1 MLEIFQS
8 FELAVRLFEVGQLR
22 GGPHAGA
29 FRRRSFTDAESDS
42 NRNPRAPP
50 VIHLLVS
57 SQQIL
62 MVTQF
67 PSALQLLPEFF
78 RTAPL
83 TRHISSRI
91 SRILRSETLFHP

>member
-22 GGPHAGA
+22 AVSMQA
-29 FRRRSFTDAESDS
+29 LFARRSFTDAESDS

-57 SQQIL
+57 NQQII

-67 PSALQLLPEFF
+67 RPHCNCCLSFSG
-78 RTAPL
+78 PL
-83 TRHISSRI
+83 R
-91 SRILRSETLFHP
+91 